1 MKRPDNMMESMSALN
16 YLNFSYNKLTILPES
31 MGCMVGLQELDLSH
45 NSIVNIQRGKLKTL
59 LLRNDQASLFAT
71 CRAKMGNEWRDSLSP
86 DAQQNVRL
94 DIY

>member
-1 MKRPDNMMESMSALN
+1 MMESMSALN

-59 LLRNDQASLFAT
+59 LWNRICGTPMHSKSGISCTTTKRGKKRSLVV
-71 CRAKMGNEWRDSLSP
+71 S
-86 DAQQNVRL
+86 
-94 DIY
+94 